1 MWSLVSSKVFLSS
14 LNNIINNRNDI
25 IDVQLK
31 IFFQIPNFSI
41 YKSLKEQIM
50 LISQKIILFLW
61 NYLKENSFVKVII
74 IIIDIIKWYIK

>member
-1 MWSLVSSKVFLSS
+1 MWSQVSSKVFLSS

-50 LISQKIILFLW
+50 LISQKIILFLMK
-61 NYLKENSFVKVII
+61 LFKRK
-74 IIIDIIKWYIK
+74 

>member
-1 MWSLVSSKVFLSS
+1 MWSQVSSKVFLSS
-14 LNNIINNRNDI
+14 LNNIINHRNDI

-50 LISQKIILFLW
+50 LFLKKLF
-61 NYLKENSFVKVII
+61 
-74 IIIDIIKWYIK
+74 

>member
-1 MWSLVSSKVFLSS
+1 MWSQVSSKVFSSS
-14 LNNIINNRNDI
+14 LNNIINHRNDI

-50 LISQKIILFLW
+50 LISQKIILFLMK
-61 NYLKENSFVKVII
+61 LFKRK
-74 IIIDIIKWYIK
+74 

>member
-1 MWSLVSSKVFLSS
+1 MWSQVSSKVFLSS
-14 LNNIINNRNDI
+14 SNNIINNRNDI

-50 LISQKIILFLW
+50 LISQKIILFLMK
-61 NYLKENSFVKVII
+61 LFKRK
-74 IIIDIIKWYIK
+74 

>member
-50 LISQKIILFLW
+50 LISQKIILFL
-61 NYLKENSFVKVII
+61 
-74 IIIDIIKWYIK
+74 